1 MLLTGGLTP
10 LKQSTGYERQQP
22 LYQGRLATMERL
34 VELVKGYSFEDV
46 LNIDELGL
54 IFKTLP
60 QKGLAEKG
68 KKGRDGKQSKKQC
81 TVALFVAANG
91 SKVCDSIVVRRSKK
105 PGCFKK

>member
-1 MLLTGGLTP
+1 MEKLL
-10 LKQSTGYERQQP
+10 Q
-22 LYQGRLATMERL
+22 
-34 VELVKGYSFEDV
+34 LVKGYTFEDV

-60 QKGLAEKG
+60 QKGLAEKR
-68 KKGRDGKQSKKQC
+68 KKGRNRKQSKKRC

-91 SKVCDSIVVRRSKK
+91 STVCDPIVVRRSKK